1 MTKETV
7 MSSNGES
14 KCYFI
19 QLQIDGYLDGD
30 LSEAQQG
37 VFMSHVQDC
46 SACASEF
53 RYAQTIQ
60 DAVIELPQIECDDL
74 VLEPVYE
81 LAAGGRLGKDE
92 VHRDSLIAQIGGLL
106 NSVPLYF
113 RYGFSA
119 ALVAV
124 VAVVVSFSVVTPIEG
139 PETLVASES
148 VEQYSREDIVQAL
161 HELNVAMDYVS
172 QLSQRTEVM
181 IGDRFLVTPLQD
193 SINAS
198 FQRVRTRE
206 YDPLQNGPI

>member
-1 MTKETV
+1 MPV
-7 MSSNGES
+7 NSES
-14 KCYFI
+14 QCYFI

-30 LSEAQQG
+30 LNEAQKG

-53 RYAQTIQ
+53 RYAQTVQ
-60 DAVIELPQIECDDL
+60 DTVMELPQILCEDL
-74 VLEPVYE
+74 VLEPVHS
-81 LAAGGRLGKDE
+81 LVTADGRSTQIPRE
-92 VHRDSLIAQIGGLL
+92 DSLFTQISAALSSL
-106 NSVPLYF
+106 PFYF

-124 VAVVVSFSVVTPIEG
+124 IAVAVSFSVMTPTEA
-139 PETLVASES
+139 PEQMLASES
-148 VEQYSREDIVQAL
+148 AEQYSPEDIAQAL
-161 HELNVAMDYVS
+161 AELNVAMDYLN

-198 FQRVRTRE
+198 FQRANTRE

>member
-1 MTKETV
+1 MP
-7 MSSNGES
+7 SNGES
-14 KCYFI
+14 KCYFN

-53 RYAQTIQ
+53 RYAQTVQ
-60 DAVIELPQIECDDL
+60 DAVMELPQIECEDL
-74 VLEPVYE
+74 VLEPIHS
-81 LAAGGRLGKDE
+81 LTAGGRQTNEE
-92 VHRDSLIAQIGGLL
+92 VHRGSLVTQIAGLL

-124 VAVVVSFSVVTPIEG
+124 VAVAISLNVVTPIEE
-139 PETLVASES
+139 PEALVASES
-148 VEQYSREDIVQAL
+148 VEEFSPQDIAL
-161 HELNVAMDYVS
+161 ALQELNVAIDYLNQV
-172 QLSQRTEVM
+172 SQRTEVM

-198 FQRVRTRE
+198 FQRASSRE
-206 YDPLQNGPI
+206 NVPLNNGPI